1 MPFNSLIFL
10 LFAAL
15 FFIVWPLVRRGNHSR
30 WIFIIIASLL
40 FYGWWDWRFIFLLTG
55 CGLVN
60 FYAGLLI
67 RKFQRYKKTIL
78 VLSLFANLG
87 ILGLFKYL
95 GFFTR
100 NLNALGLDIP
110 VVTLALPVGISFYTF
125 QAMSYVIDV
134 YKGTVEPTYNF
145 FHFFAYLS
153 TFPHLIAGPI
163 IRPSQLLSQLAEAR
177 KATDPELWEGFK
189 LIVYGYFKKVV
200 VADNLGLLV
209 NVAFRQE
216 GTIRSFPYWW
226 IIITFFAIQ
235 IYCDF
240 AGYTDI
246 ARGLAK
252 LMGYDFPI
260 NFNHPYISRSLHEFW
275 SRWHI
280 SLSTWFRDYVFFPLL
295 QRKVTVLNAHISMG
309 ITLLLSGLW
318 HGAGWTFVIWGGL
331 HAVFFSVE
339 QLTRWPKRL
348 KRSGFGKVLS
358 TLIVLFLVWIAW
370 VFFRAET
377 LDQAVAILKVMLNPT
392 LAGSFPFRRFTI
404 IHAIVVFLAL
414 TSEIA
419 VFLKINEKIKK
430 MKHYWIFETVGVALA
445 LTAVFYLR
453 GAEQIFIY
461 FQF

>member
-15 FFIVWPLVRRGNHSR
+15 FFIVWPIVRHGNHSR
-30 WIFIIIASLL
+30 WIFIIVASLV

-60 FYAGLLI
+60 FYAGLFI
-67 RKFQRYKKTIL
+67 QKFQRYKKTIL
-78 VLSLFANLG
+78 ILSIFGNLG
-87 ILGLFKYL
+87 TLALFKYL

-110 VVTLALPVGISFYTF
+110 IITLALPIGISFYSF
-125 QAMSYVIDV
+125 QGMSYVIDV
-134 YKGTVEPTYNF
+134 YKKVVEPTKNF

-153 TFPHLIAGPI
+153 IFPHLIAGPI
-163 IRPSQLLSQLAEAR
+163 IRPSQLLPQLAIAR

-189 LIVYGYFKKVV
+189 LIVYGFFKKVV

-209 NVAFRQE
+209 NVAFMQKE
-216 GTIRSFPYWW
+216 TVQSSSYWW
-226 IIITFFAIQ
+226 AIITFFAIQ

-240 AGYTDI
+240 AGYSDI

-252 LMGYDFPI
+252 LMGYEFPV
-260 NFNHPYISRSLHEFW
+260 NFNHPYVSRSLQEFW

-295 QRKVTVLNAHISMG
+295 QRKITPLNAHISMG

-318 HGAGWTFVIWGGL
+318 HGAGWTFIIWGGL
-331 HAVFFSVE
+331 HAAFFSIE
-339 QLTRWPKRL
+339 QLTRWPKKL
-348 KRSGFGKVLS
+348 KKSGIGRILS
-358 TLIVLFLVWIAW
+358 TLLVLFLVWIAW
-370 VFFRAET
+370 VFFRAES
-377 LDQAVAILKVMLNPT
+377 LEQAVSILKVMLNPT
-392 LAGSFPFRRFTI
+392 LTGFYPMIMFTI
-404 IHAIVVFLAL
+404 ITAIVLFLAVV
-414 TSEIA
+414 SEIA
-419 VFLKINEKIKK
+419 VFLKINEKIKNLK
-430 MKHYWIFETVGVALA
+430 YYWILEIIFVAFA

-453 GAEQIFIY
+453 GKVQTFVY